1 MDANS
6 AITKGGNKMK
16 KVRIPFSLNE
26 YNKGSYEVETRGDK
40 YTKPKKV
47 RIICTNR
54 KEKIYPIVALIES
67 NGIEDTLTFTLDGC
81 NYANDQKT
89 KCNLFLVKQ
98 EFEDGDIVIR
108 EGNDVFGPF
117 ILPYRGTNEEGGILT
132 EVYLDCFTD
141 TLYIKKGIDYGCTRN
156 YRLATEEEKKKFFD
170 ALTKKCKKW
179 DAETKQIEDI
189 KPKCTLQPFDKV
201 LTRNSDSS
209 NWQINLFCSYNKNVN
224 CKYTCFLLAFRQCI
238 PYNNETKNLLGT
250 TEDAPEKY
258 KTW

>member
-1 MDANS
+1 
-6 AITKGGNKMK
+6 MK
-16 KVRIPFSLNE
+16 KIIIPFSLSE
-26 YNKGSYEVETRGDK
+26 YQKGGYSVKTRYGK
-40 YTKPKKV
+40 NV
-47 RIICTNR
+47 RVICTDRTDND
-54 KEKIYPIVALIES
+54 YPIVALVKNCNKEAAHFFSENGESIIEEES
-67 NGIEDTLTFTLDGC
+67 IYD
-81 NYANDQKT
+81 
-89 KCNLFLVKQ
+89 LFLVKQ

-108 EGNDVFGPF
+108 EGDNVFGTF
-117 ILPYRGTNEEGGILT
+117 ILPYRGTDKRGGILT
-132 EVYLDCFTD
+132 EVYLDCHTD
-141 TLYIKKGIDYGCTRN
+141 TLYIKKRIEYGCGYTRN

-201 LTRNSDSS
+201 LTRDSDSS

-224 CKYTCFLLAFRQCI
+224 CKYICFFLAFRQCI

-250 TEDAPEKY
+250 SNDAPEKY